1 MYKTDFIVKYN
12 EIENELVKRL
22 ERRLAEEVAAEF
34 TTAIQS
40 AFNMANVNIITNV
53 NGTKISETNS
63 KPLATVTKPLATVTN
78 TTTSNKPSINST
90 TNATND
96 NKEVKKRGRK
106 SKKVL
111 EEERIALEKRLAEEQ
126 NALEKSL
133 ETDGLAEEDDDDMS
147 DYKYTRQDIAYICDK
162 LYRDELIS
170 SFDAESL
177 DDPKMDAGIQ
187 MVFERLI
194 KHDEFKQFLLELSPI
209 AMDVSKAKTEQ
220 DFLNLKRNSDY
231 LIFITMFSQQ
241 VFYLTHQC
249 ICKMIVDGHV
259 GPELMGELKEKLMK
273 IFSYCK

>member
-63 KPLATVTKPLATVTN
+63 N
-78 TTTSNKPSINST
+78 TMVSNKPSTKPPATATNT
-90 TNATND
+90 TNSNVKATTNTV
-96 NKEVKKRGRK
+96 KEVKKRGRK

-111 EEERIALEKRLAEEQ
+111 EEERIALEKRLEE
-126 NALEKSL
+126 SL
-133 ETDGLAEEDDDDMS
+133 AVADGLDDGLEEDDDDMS

-194 KHDEFKQFLLELSPI
+194 KHDEFKQFLLELSP
-209 AMDVSKAKTEQ
+209 
-220 DFLNLKRNSDY
+220 Y
-231 LIFITMFSQQ
+231 
-241 VFYLTHQC
+241 
-249 ICKMIVDGHV
+249 
-259 GPELMGELKEKLMK
+259 
-273 IFSYCK
+273 SYGR

>member
-63 KPLATVTKPLATVTN
+63 KPLATVTKPLATVTKPLATN
-78 TTTSNKPSINST
+78 KATTN

>member
-63 KPLATVTKPLATVTN
+63 KPLATVTKPLATVTKPLATN
-78 TTTSNKPSINST
+78 KATTN

-259 GPELMGELKEKLMK
+259 GPELMCELKEKLMK

>member
-63 KPLATVTKPLATVTN
+63 KPLATVTKPLATNKATTN
-78 TTTSNKPSINST
+78 TN
-90 TNATND
+90 TND

>member
-1 MYKTDFIVKYN
+1 
-12 EIENELVKRL
+12 
-22 ERRLAEEVAAEF
+22 
-34 TTAIQS
+34 
-40 AFNMANVNIITNV
+40 
-53 NGTKISETNS
+53 
-63 KPLATVTKPLATVTN
+63 
-78 TTTSNKPSINST
+78 
-90 TNATND
+90 
-96 NKEVKKRGRK
+96 
-106 SKKVL
+106 
-111 EEERIALEKRLAEEQ
+111 
-126 NALEKSL
+126 
-133 ETDGLAEEDDDDMS
+133 MS